1 MRVAGCAGYETRDA
15 KNDFIF
21 VRISIMPE
29 VGFEPT
35 PTNRIELKSTALD
48 HSAIQ
53 AYESI
58 PSYECVYIY
67 TVRYDSRGIR
77 TPAGRAH

>member
-1 MRVAGCAGYETRDA
+1 
-15 KNDFIF
+15 
-21 VRISIMPE
+21 MPE

-53 AYESI
+53 AE
-58 PSYECVYIY
+58 Y
-67 TVRYDSRGIR
+67 TTTEGFEPPQASAYQISNLA
-77 TPAGRAH
+77 P

>member
-1 MRVAGCAGYETRDA
+1 MHTHTA
-15 KNDFIF
+15 KKNFF
-21 VRISIMPE
+21 FMPE

-53 AYESI
+53 AYNVNH
-58 PSYECVYIY
+58 YL
-67 TVRYDSRGIR
+67 
-77 TPAGRAH
+77 

>member
-48 HSAIQ
+48 H
-53 AYESI
+53 EVV
-58 PSYECVYIY
+58 P
-67 TVRYDSRGIR
+67 
-77 TPAGRAH
+77 

>member
-1 MRVAGCAGYETRDA
+1 MARFELATPCLQGRCNNHYATSAQLYDSSDG
-15 KNDFIF
+15 KKKLIF
-21 VRISIMPE
+21 LPE

-53 AYESI
+53 AY
-58 PSYECVYIY
+58 YL
-67 TVRYDSRGIR
+67 
-77 TPAGRAH
+77 

>member
-1 MRVAGCAGYETRDA
+1 
-15 KNDFIF
+15 
-21 VRISIMPE
+21 MPE

-53 AYESI
+53 ACNINFVVSRD
-58 PSYECVYIY
+58 PSYE
-67 TVRYDSRGIR
+67 SRNTRHDTTAEGFEPPRAEPIR
-77 TPAGRAH
+77 FRI

>member
-1 MRVAGCAGYETRDA
+1 M
-15 KNDFIF
+15 
-21 VRISIMPE
+21 MPE

-53 AYESI
+53 AYNSI
-58 PSYECVYIY
+58 S
-67 TVRYDSRGIR
+67 VRLDTDSL
-77 TPAGRAH
+77 A

>member
-1 MRVAGCAGYETRDA
+1 
-15 KNDFIF
+15 
-21 VRISIMPE
+21 MPE

-53 AYESI
+53 AHFVTTAEGFEPPRVDTHQISNLA
-58 PSYECVYIY
+58 P
-67 TVRYDSRGIR
+67 
-77 TPAGRAH
+77 

>member
-1 MRVAGCAGYETRDA
+1 MTGFEPATVGFEVQRAIQLRHTVIHYY
-15 KNDFIF
+15 IYLL
-21 VRISIMPE
+21 PE

-53 AYESI
+53 A
-58 PSYECVYIY
+58 
-67 TVRYDSRGIR
+67 
-77 TPAGRAH
+77 